1 MKKTKSRQ
9 TPPPDAEVALEP
21 SELPAGPTGRKL
33 VVFQEESQKTLLKC
47 LEDTCG
53 ISAASTADFEDSV
66 PDAKTLSSAEGLIFE
81 HLGIAVIEADDSQ
94 IAALENAILDA
105 DNPVLAIE
113 DEEYVEVFG
122 DDGGSMLTAA
132 GQSYLRGYLDAVH
145 ALSEALLGGAPGGG
159 TEVEALSQQYADT
172 GALTWGLQAVL
183 ADRSLCDGRGIK
195 VAVLDTGMDLGHP
208 DFAGRT
214 PLARSFV
221 PGESPQ
227 DAHGHGTHCIG
238 TACGPIQPPGG
249 VRRYGVAHGATILVG
264 KVLSNAGGGQD
275 AWILDGIN
283 WAVEQGAAIISM
295 SLGSRVTLGTPFK
308 VAYETAAVRAM
319 NAGSL
324 IIAAAGNSGNN
335 PPFQHVGSPANCPS
349 ILGVA
354 ALDSRLQKAAFSCI
368 GAPQQGSEVDIA
380 APGVAVF
387 SSMKMPQRHASLN
400 GTSMAT
406 PHVAG
411 CAALWAQHTGL
422 RGKALWNKIIASAR
436 AIGLPREHAGA
447 GLVQAPG
454 CRREVVH
461 PLPPRR
467 PPFWPFP
474 PLRPVPFPF
483 EA

>member
-1 MKKTKSRQ
+1 MKKPKTRK
-9 TPPPDAEVALEP
+9 TPPSDAGVALEP
-21 SELPAGPTGRKL
+21 SELPSGPTGRKL

-66 PDAKTLSSAEGLIFE
+66 PDAETIASAEGLVFE
-81 HLGIAVIEADDSQ
+81 HLGIAVIDADDSQ

-105 DNPVLAIE
+105 GNPVLAIE
-113 DEEYVEVFG
+113 DEEYVQAFSDEG
-122 DDGGSMLTAA
+122 MLTPA
-132 GQSYLRGYLDAVH
+132 GQNYLRGYLDAVH
-145 ALSEALLGGAPGGG
+145 ALSETLLGAGSGGAADI
-159 TEVEALSQQYADT
+159 EALAQQYADT
-172 GALTWGLQAVL
+172 AALTWGLQAVL
-183 ADRSLCDGRGIK
+183 ADRSQCDGRGIK
-195 VAVLDTGMDLGHP
+195 LAVLDTGMDLEHP
-208 DFAGRT
+208 DFVGRT
-214 PLARSFV
+214 PLAKSFV
-221 PGESPQ
+221 PGEAPQ
-227 DAHGHGTHCIG
+227 DEHGHGTHCIG
-238 TACGPIQPPGG
+238 TACGPLQPATG
-249 VRRYGVAHGATILVG
+249 VRRYGVAHGATILAG
-264 KVLSNAGGGQD
+264 KVLSNAGSGQD
-275 AWILDGIN
+275 GWILDGMN

-295 SLGSRVTLGTPFK
+295 SLGSRVTPGTRFK
-308 VAYETAAVRAM
+308 TAYETAAVRAM

-324 IIAAAGNSGNN
+324 IIAAAGNSGNQ
-335 PPFQHVGSPANCPS
+335 PPFHLVGSPANCPS
-349 ILGVA
+349 IMAVG
-354 ALDSRLQKAAFSCI
+354 ALNSQLQKASFSCV
-368 GAPQQGSEVDIA
+368 GAPQNGSELDIA

-387 SSMKMPQRHASLN
+387 SSVQMPQRHASFN

-422 RGKALWNKIIASAR
+422 RGKALWNKVIDTAR

-447 GLVQAPG
+447 GLVQAPS
-454 CRREVVH
+454 CRRVAH